1 MTMTNNPLLE
11 DFVIRRIKLH
21 VQSGMQFTT
30 ARNYAIKEAIAT
42 LGQEAIDRSDI
53 RPVAEAP
60 TDGEILLAAFNEKLE
75 GTSYHPENDAPVEI
89 QIAFEYAAMKLR
101 EHINNNPANISIATV
116 KREEVVRDSDGQ
128 WRHSQLPE
136 FAEADCLV
144 TWLTRR
150 NLKSCVTRMET
161 ELYDHQVEDFE
172 RGRIGI
178 KDWTPNLDIPNAF
191 LLAIYDTTDGPE
203 ALWAYAE

>member
-1 MTMTNNPLLE
+1 MTTNNPHVE
-11 DFVIRRIKLH
+11 DFVVRRVQMH
-21 VQSGMQFTT
+21 VQTGMHFTT
-30 ARNYAIKEAIAT
+30 ARNYAIKEAVA
-42 LGQEAIDRSDI
+42 LFGQDVVSSNGIL
-53 RPVAEAP
+53 PVAAEP
-60 TDGEILLAAFNEKLE
+60 TDGEILLAAFNESLE
-75 GTSYHPENDAPVEI
+75 DSSFRHDNVPVEI

-178 KDWTPNLDIPNAF
+178 KDWTPNLAIPNAF